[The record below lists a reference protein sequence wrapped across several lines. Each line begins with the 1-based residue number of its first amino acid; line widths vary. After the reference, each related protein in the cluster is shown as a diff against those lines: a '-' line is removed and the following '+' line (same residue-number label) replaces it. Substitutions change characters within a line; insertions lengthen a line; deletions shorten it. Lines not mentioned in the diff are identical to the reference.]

1 MINKRIMIKVF
12 IIFFILII
20 CSFNCISLAGS
31 KNINTKILDPN
42 FTNEFDPNGNGGKFE
57 TYTEPFTNIIVKV
70 VSRIMTILQV
80 FGGIIFVISLAMAGL
95 NGIFGVGEGLAE
107 DLGLNMGK
115 TRTDAGMEIDAV
127 NKLNKGSISK
137 IIRRSIIGSVI
148 LFSSTTIVKITFQI
162 FSGL

>member
-1 MINKRIMIKVF
+1 
-12 IIFFILII
+12 
-20 CSFNCISLAGS
+20 
-31 KNINTKILDPN
+31 
-42 FTNEFDPNGNGGKFE
+42 
-57 TYTEPFTNIIVKV
+57 
-70 VSRIMTILQV
+70 MTILQIL
-80 FGGIIFVISLAMAGL
+80 GGIIFVISLAMAGL
-95 NGIFGVGEGLAE
+95 NGIFGVGEGVAE

-137 IIRRSIIGSVI
+137 IIRRSTIGSII

>member
-1 MINKRIMIKVF
+1 MINKRIMIKLS

-20 CSFNCISLAGS
+20 SSFNCICIAT
-31 KNINTKILDPN
+31 NNTINTKILDPN
-42 FTNEFDPNGNGGKFE
+42 FTNEFDPNGDGGEFE
-57 TYTEPFTNIIVKV
+57 SYTEPFTNIIVKV

-107 DLGLNMGK
+107 DLGLNIGK
-115 TRTDAGMEIDAV
+115 TRTEAGMEIDAV
-127 NKLNKGSISK
+127 NKLNKGSLSK
-137 IIRRSIIGSVI
+137 IIRRSVIGSII